1 MRDKKFTIVVPR
13 KVLSGKELLGYPP
26 PLSRPLFF
34 FSLHLRNLLSFS
46 SLLLLSRLF
55 LLFHASTYLP
65 APTIIFWSFNHH
77 HGNGHILPHVSH
89 AACLLQHEVSPLQKR
104 EIFKLP
110 GGVHKGVYRYIWIL
124 YLTKINFYDII
135 IYIISKNNYIKKK
148 SNIHLKVYTMF
159 TRQQDQ
165 KEKEEQK
172 ITFLLTSQLINEIE
186 NGPRCI
192 TYMHHHPIRKHVQK
206 KP

>member
-1 MRDKKFTIVVPR
+1 M
-13 KVLSGKELLGYPP
+13 
-26 PLSRPLFF
+26 
-34 FSLHLRNLLSFS
+34 
-46 SLLLLSRLF
+46 
-55 LLFHASTYLP
+55 
-65 APTIIFWSFNHH
+65 
-77 HGNGHILPHVSH
+77 
-89 AACLLQHEVSPLQKR
+89 
-104 EIFKLP
+104 
-110 GGVHKGVYRYIWIL
+110 
-124 YLTKINFYDII
+124 NFYDII

-192 TYMHHHPIRKHVQK
+192 TYMHHNPIRKHVQK